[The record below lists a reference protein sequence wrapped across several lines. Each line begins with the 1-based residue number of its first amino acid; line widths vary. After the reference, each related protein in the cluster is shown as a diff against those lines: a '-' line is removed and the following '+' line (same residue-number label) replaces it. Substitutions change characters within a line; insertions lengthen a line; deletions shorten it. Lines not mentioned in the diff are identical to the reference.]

1 MIEQQRIS
9 PPAPAAMPIR
19 VLLVD
24 DHKSILWGL
33 AQLINGARPL
43 MEVVGQ
49 ATDRSETFALASR
62 EQPDLILLDIAL
74 GDENSLDFLPELL
87 RECKT
92 RVLVLTGMRD
102 PKLHDMAILKGARGL
117 VHKAEP
123 AETILKAIEKVHSGE
138 LWLDRTT
145 TGRMFETMARGGRSE
160 ADELEAQMIG
170 TLTVKER
177 AVIAAI
183 ILFRGATNRELA
195 AHLNMGDKTL
205 RNHLSSI
212 YSKLSLKNRLEL
224 FGYALE
230 HKIDPQD

>member
-1 MIEQQRIS
+1 MIEQQHIS
-9 PPAPAAMPIR
+9 KSAPVAKPIR

-33 AQLINGARPL
+33 AQLIDGARPH

-49 ATDRSETFALASR
+49 ATDRAETFALAR
-62 EQPDLILLDIAL
+62 QQQPDLILLDLAL
-74 GDENSLDFLPELL
+74 GEENSLDFLPELL
-87 RECKT
+87 HECKT

-102 PKLHDMAILKGARGL
+102 PKLHDAAILKGARGL
-117 VHKAEP
+117 IHKAEP
-123 AETILKAIEKVHSGE
+123 AETILKAIKKVHDGE
-138 LWLDRTT
+138 LWLDRTA
-145 TGRMFETMARGGRSE
+145 TGRVFETMARGGTSE
-160 ADELEAQMIG
+160 ADEVLAQMID
-170 TLTVKER
+170 TLTTKER

-183 ILFRGATNRELA
+183 IKYRGATNRELA

-224 FGYALE
+224 FGFALE
-230 HKIDPQD
+230 HKIDP